1 MYCKKCGSP
10 VSETAKFCTAC
21 GASVHDSEVA
31 SEQREGAAKSAK
43 GSKLVLILLLSL
55 LVLGLAGGTI
65 FVGLGM
71 AGPSGGANEKEN
83 VRSEEEKTSW
93 KEEGEDSGETEDK
106 VDDGEIDKRVEEL
119 RVFHR
124 QFIMDI
130 ADGKYE
136 EVVPAE
142 DISIYHDKGEI
153 KAVFA
158 QEGTNSKD
166 YNREYYF
173 DKGELALSV
182 FENED
187 RDLFFFKGGK
197 LILWRHFKDH
207 DEENPIS
214 YDRDEPTAEFEDWE
228 EMLQEES
235 RFFVSEFNRVKSSSS
250 TATPKEASEKP
261 KEVTVQK
268 KEGFSMKK
276 VIGVSSTSHLVEKNF
291 VHKEDRVIDGDIST
305 AWVEGV
311 EGQGEGEG
319 VKLVFDKN
327 YLISGFVIHAGY
339 HKNEKVY
346 EKNSRPSQI
355 EVFFSDSSS
364 EIFDLKDVREAQRI
378 KFSEPVET
386 DSVSFAIRAV
396 YPGSKYKDT
405 VISEIVLY

>member
-1 MYCKKCGSP
+1 MYCRKCGSP

-21 GASVHDSEVA
+21 GASVQDNKA
-31 SEQREGAAKSAK
+31 SSGQREGEAKSSK

-55 LVLGLAGGTI
+55 LVLGLAGGAI
-65 FVGLGM
+65 FVGLRMSGS
-71 AGPSGGANEKEN
+71 SGGANEKQS
-83 VRSEEEKTSW
+83 VRSEEEKNAW
-93 KEEGEDSGETEDK
+93 KEEGQDREETEDK
-106 VDDGEIDKRVEEL
+106 VNDAEIDKRVEEL

-124 QFIMDI
+124 QFSMDI
-130 ADGKYE
+130 VDGKYE
-136 EVVPAE
+136 KVVPTE

-158 QEGTNSKD
+158 DEGTNSKD

-173 DKGELALSV
+173 DKGELVLSV

-187 RDLFFFKGGK
+187 RDLFFFEGGK
-197 LILWRHFKDH
+197 LILWRHFKDR
-207 DEENPIS
+207 DEENLIS
-214 YDRDEPTAEFEDWE
+214 YDRNEPTAEFEDWE
-228 EMLQEES
+228 ELLQEES
-235 RFFVSEFNRVKSSSS
+235 KFFISELNRLKSSS
-250 TATPKEASEKP
+250 TATPKETSEKP

-268 KEGFSMKK
+268 KEGFSMEK

-291 VHKEDRVIDGDIST
+291 VHKEDRVIDKDIST

-311 EGQGEGEG
+311 EGQGEGEE
-319 VKLVFDKN
+319 VKLVFDKS
-327 YLISGFVIHAGY
+327 YLINGFVIHAGY

-355 EVFFSDSSS
+355 EVFFSDGSS
-364 EIFDLKDVREAQRI
+364 ETFNLKDVREAQEV

-386 DSVSFAIRAV
+386 DSVSFVVRSV